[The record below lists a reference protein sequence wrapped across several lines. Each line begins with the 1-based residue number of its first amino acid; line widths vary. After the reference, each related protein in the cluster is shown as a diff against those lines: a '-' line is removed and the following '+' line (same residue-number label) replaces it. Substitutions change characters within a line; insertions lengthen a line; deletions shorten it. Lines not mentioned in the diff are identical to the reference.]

1 MPWSLISSGKYQANG
16 RIMACIWLTSKSREA
31 KKRFTERLSMRHIH
45 FLLLLLLLAGLARL
59 NGALLL
65 LALPLLLLA
74 LLARWSQP
82 VTPQVQISRTLA
94 PPRAPANAPVQVTV
108 TITNQG
114 KALMQLRLRDLP
126 PAALTV
132 SEGST
137 IWLMALPAG
146 ATHTFSYTITA
157 PRGAHRFTGV
167 EVTVWGAM
175 GLTQKTAVIPLETH
189 LFSYLTPGSK
199 SAEFIPIQPRR
210 TRIYSGTIPARV
222 GGSGTDFFGT
232 RPYEMGDS
240 LRHLNWSA
248 IARHPNALFTNEF
261 EQERAADVGLILDTR
276 RRSNPTRPA
285 HSLLEHSIVAATFLV
300 DAFIN
305 QGNRVAL
312 LQYGDAIDYIFPG
325 YGKVQRE
332 KLMQALARA
341 HLGQSQVFAELNA
354 LPTQLFPAKSQIVF
368 VSPLLPEDVPFLQRL
383 RSYEYQVMLISP
395 NPILYEQATLPANAA
410 TQFAARMSQLERAQ
424 LLRQARQAGIEALDW
439 DVTRPFEEAIGAW
452 QRVRR
457 RV

>member
-1 MPWSLISSGKYQANG
+1 
-16 RIMACIWLTSKSREA
+16 
-31 KKRFTERLSMRHIH
+31 MRHIH
-45 FLLLLLLLAGLARL
+45 FLLFLLLLAGLAGL

-82 VTPQVQISRTLA
+82 AVPQVQISRTLT

-114 KALMQLRLRDLP
+114 RTLTQLRIADQV
-126 PAALTV
+126 PAAVTV

-137 IWLMALPAG
+137 VWLLALPAG
-146 ATHTFSYTITA
+146 ATHSFSYTVTA
-157 PRGAHRFTGV
+157 PRGAHRFTSV

-175 GLTQKTAVIPLETH
+175 GLAEKTAVIPQETH
-189 LFSYLTPGSK
+189 LFSYLAPGGK
-199 SAEFIPIQPRR
+199 SASFIHIQPRR
-210 TRIYSGTIPARV
+210 TRIYSGAIAARV

-248 IARHPNALFTNEF
+248 LARHPNALFTNEF

-276 RRSNPTRPA
+276 RSSNPTRPA
-285 HSLLEHSIVAATFLV
+285 HSLLEHSIAAAAFLV

-312 LQYGDAIDYIFPG
+312 LQYGDAIDYTFPG

-332 KLMQALARA
+332 KIMQALARA
-341 HLGQSQVFAELNA
+341 RLGQSQVFAVLNA

-368 VSPLLPEDVPFLQRL
+368 ISPLLAEDVPFLQRL
-383 RSYEYQVMLISP
+383 RSYEYQVMIISP
-395 NPILYEQATLPANAA
+395 NPVLYEQAALPASAA
-410 TQFAARMSQLERAQ
+410 TQFAARMAQLERTHV
-424 LLRQARQAGIEALDW
+424 LRQAQQAGIETLDW
-439 DVTRPFEEAIGAW
+439 DTTRPFEEAIGVW

-457 RV
+457 R